1 MHKTMR
7 RLATAGGLALLFA
20 AAATS
25 AQETVRIRGTLERV
39 DGQTLLVKARD
50 GTELK
55 VVPAA
60 NAVFV
65 AMVKASFADIKRGS
79 FVGATAMPQPDGSQ
93 KAVEVHIFPESMRG
107 SGEGHRPWDLQPQST
122 MTNANVD
129 EAVTG
134 IDGTTLTLKYKDGE
148 KKVIVPPGTPIV
160 SYVMGSKSELTP
172 GTKIFIPAATKQAD
186 GTLET
191 ARVNYGRDGLTPPM

>member
-1 MHKTMR
+1 MLTMR
-7 RLATAGGLALLFA
+7 RVATAGALALIL
-20 AAATS
+20 AATAVA
-25 AQETVRIRGTLERV
+25 AQETVRVRGTIERV
-39 DGQTLLVKARD
+39 DGPILLVRARD

-55 VVPAA
+55 VVPSA

-79 FVGATAMPQPDGSQ
+79 FVGATGTPQPDGSQ
-93 KAVEVHIFPESMRG
+93 MALEVHIFPESMRG

-129 EAVTG
+129 ELVTG
-134 IDGTTLTLKYKDGE
+134 INGTTLTLKYKDGE

-160 SYVMGSKSELTP
+160 SYSAGSKSELTP
-172 GTKIFIPAATKQAD
+172 GTKIFIPAATKRAD
-186 GTLET
+186 GTLDT